1 MLKTFRAEGFKSL
14 IDLEPI
20 EMAPLTVFF
29 GPNAAGK
36 SNLLD
41 ALLLL
46 SRLATARTVAE
57 AVDGPVRGLPLEIF
71 SFREGEGLPG
81 LLDQDKTSCRL
92 EADLVDTRS
101 AKVEGSRDRQYR
113 YQVEVAMAPASGTLT
128 IEDEYLAPLT
138 SGGKLAGKP
147 VIELADGKLRIRR
160 RTKPAHPWEE
170 EVGLNHAIISNKRFS
185 GKEYAAIENARRILT
200 SFRSYYLDPRSAM
213 RLPQPPRDVDDIGP
227 LGEHIAPFLYRL
239 RAEHPKVFRAVR
251 RTLCALIPSVDD
263 LDIDLDERRGVLSLE
278 ITQEKTPFSAR
289 IVSEGTLRVLALI
302 CVATNPWGGSLV
314 AFEEPENGVH
324 PRRIELIAEI
334 LGALAL
340 EASPRQQ
347 VILTTHSP
355 LLCSSLMKL
364 ARKHPDGVRMYR
376 TVREGSSTRFL
387 PLAWGPLFKDQEIQ
401 QALTTPAEDSVF
413 EGLLLRGLLDG

>member
-1 MLKTFRAEGFKSL
+1 MLRTFRARGFKSL
-14 IDLEPI
+14 IDLDPI

-57 AVDGPVRGLPLEIF
+57 AVEGPVRGLPLEIF
-71 SFREGEGLPG
+71 SFLEGEGLPG
-81 LLDQDKTSCRL
+81 LLGKQKASCRL
-92 EADLVDTRS
+92 EADLA
-101 AKVEGSRDRQYR
+101 AKDQLYR
-113 YQVEVAMAPASGTLT
+113 YEIEVAIAPASGTLT
-128 IEDEYLAPLT
+128 VESEYLAQLT
-138 SGGKLAGKP
+138 SGGNLAGEP
-147 VIELADGKLRIRR
+147 SIVLENGKLWIRQKADLVR
-160 RTKPAHPWEE
+160 WE
-170 EVGLNHAIISNKRFS
+170 VKADHAAVSDKQFS
-185 GKEYAAIENARRILT
+185 GREHQAIESARDILT

-213 RLPQPPRDVDDIGP
+213 RLPQPPRDVEDIGP

-251 RTLCALIPSVDD
+251 RTLCTLIPSVDD
-263 LDIDLDERRGVLSLE
+263 LDVDLDERRGVISLE
-278 ITQEKTPFSAR
+278 IIQEKTPFSAR

-302 CVATNPWGGSLV
+302 CVAMNPWSGSLV

-334 LGALAL
+334 LGSLAL

-355 LLCSSLMKL
+355 LLCSSVMKL
-364 ARKHPDGVRMYR
+364 AQKHPDGIRMYR
-376 TVREGSSTRFL
+376 TIREGSNTRFL
-387 PLAWGPLFKDQEIQ
+387 PLALGPLFEDQEIR

>member
-185 GKEYAAIENARRILT
+185 GKEYAAIENARRILELRKEYG
-200 SFRSYYLDPRSAM
+200 SFKSWLDA
-213 RLPQPPRDVDDIGP
+213 
-227 LGEHIAPFLYRL
+227 H
-239 RAEHPKVFRAVR
+239 
-251 RTLCALIPSVDD
+251 
-263 LDIDLDERRGVLSLE
+263 
-278 ITQEKTPFSAR
+278 
-289 IVSEGTLRVLALI
+289 
-302 CVATNPWGGSLV
+302 
-314 AFEEPENGVH
+314 H
-324 PRRIELIAEI
+324 PRTKDEWVKLFKGNFKFVGGEIVNEFLMSSGYLPGAHEVGCPIFELIMEKR
-334 LGALAL
+334 
-340 EASPRQQ
+340 P
-347 VILTTHSP
+347 
-355 LLCSSLMKL
+355 
-364 ARKHPDGVRMYR
+364 
-376 TVREGSSTRFL
+376 
-387 PLAWGPLFKDQEIQ
+387 AWSD
-401 QALTTPAEDSVF
+401 
-413 EGLLLRGLLDG
+413 R